1 MDDLRVELAAHE
13 LVDRVDLLAV
23 ARAEAEVV
31 QPRAI
36 LIELAVALVGRCA
49 AHQDAGAAADAV
61 DDPLALDQRLHLE
74 EVAELLPERAA
85 ALRIV
90 HGELDVGDP
99 VELDGHRGPLG
110 GRAAILVCAHWGV
123 TGVAGVAGVAGMG
136 AGTRPARRTSISVTS
151 ARGSGWSGNSS
162 TRRLAAASAS
172 SRRPASRAISAV
184 AASRFWSAGWFA

>member
-85 ALRIV
+85 ALRVV

-99 VELDGHRGPLG
+99 VELDGHRGPRQS
-110 GRAAILVCAHWGV
+110 GRAAILVCAHSAV
-123 TGVAGVAGVAGMG
+123 TGAGVSGVDA
-136 AGTRPARRTSISVTS
+136 APERPSRRSSISSTS
-151 ARGSGWSGNSS
+151 ACGSGWSGNSS
-162 TRRLAAASAS
+162 TSRFAAASAS
-172 SRRPASRAISAV
+172 SRRPESRAISAV
-184 AASRFWSAGWFA
+184 APSRFWSAG